1 MILYISNLIFVYIA
15 CLVSRIFNENN
26 NKILAGMFLLL
37 AFLSMFFISGFR
49 YGVGTDYF
57 NYEYIFKNISLNNIS
72 AEFSYDF
79 LSIFIKKFFS
89 NAQIIFLVTSFII
102 LMLFFISIP
111 KYSKRYELSIFLF
124 ITMYHFYYSMNIVRQ
139 YIAIS
144 IVLYGIRY
152 IFSENFKKYL
162 FCVIFAST
170 FHSSAII
177 AIIIYFLRKKF
188 LLDNHITTIIIFLF
202 ALLVYNN
209 VENVFYYVSILIPK
223 YKIYTQNSINIEE
236 GSYLNVIVYGILLFI
251 MYLYKNKIIQRDK
264 ENILYMNM
272 LVVTFILSIVDF
284 KTVLFGRVLLYF
296 SIYCILIIPKFI
308 DIFNKK
314 LKIIMYL
321 CILYVGFLYNI
332 ILLSFNFS
340 NVLPFAFRFF

>member
-152 IFSENFKKYL
+152 IFSENFKN
-162 FCVIFAST
+162 
-170 FHSSAII
+170 
-177 AIIIYFLRKKF
+177 IYFVLF
-188 LLDNHITTIIIFLF
+188 LLQH
-202 ALLVYNN
+202 
-209 VENVFYYVSILIPK
+209 
-223 YKIYTQNSINIEE
+223 
-236 GSYLNVIVYGILLFI
+236 
-251 MYLYKNKIIQRDK
+251 
-264 ENILYMNM
+264 
-272 LVVTFILSIVDF
+272 SIV
-284 KTVLFGRVLLYF
+284 LR
-296 SIYCILIIPKFI
+296 
-308 DIFNKK
+308 
-314 LKIIMYL
+314 
-321 CILYVGFLYNI
+321 
-332 ILLSFNFS
+332 
-340 NVLPFAFRFF
+340 